1 MVCNNGVFYFIRVF
15 ITEIYDFL
23 LLLSIG
29 QLRVIQ
35 DTIYDSIELLY
46 LIADIG
52 TSTYVLYSK
61 ACLPPICRNNTLA
74 YMIKTLKHID
84 VLIRVLFSELCREL
98 LNIVS
103 SERGISPV
111 LELLRKGCPY

>member
-1 MVCNNGVFYFIRVF
+1 MVCNNSVFYFIRVL

-23 LLLSIG
+23 LLLGIG

-46 LIADIG
+46 LVAHIG
-52 TSTYVLYSK
+52 TGTHVLYSK
-61 ACLPPICRNNTLA
+61 TCLTAICRNNTLA
-74 YMIKTLKHID
+74 YMIKTLKHIN

-98 LNIVS
+98 LDIVG
-103 SERGISPV
+103 SEWGISPV
-111 LELLRKGCPY
+111 LELLRKGCPH